1 MLSICRSATL
11 AIAFIFG
18 SSAFAATTLYL
29 KAAPASAGQS
39 LGELRA
45 TTLSIQATS
54 NEFQNPTAEANPSF
68 EAFNGA
74 YKIQSIVVAL
84 PAPVVRVDDEWVA
97 LAPAQV
103 GDRVQILA
111 GPKAAR
117 IEIIREKD
125 HEILFTKS
133 MREYFEDLGEG
144 RAAGAGFSEKEGGVY
159 WSEGSNGGGFSKTSA
174 HLTRLADGRIL
185 MKIDDSSSYAH
196 DRECEIY
203 LVRSAP

>member
-18 SSAFAATTLYL
+18 SSAFAA
-29 KAAPASAGQS
+29 A
-39 LGELRA
+39 
-45 TTLSIQATS
+45 
-54 NEFQNPTAEANPSF
+54 AEATNPSF

-74 YKIQSIVVAL
+74 YKIQSIAVPL

-103 GDRVQILA
+103 GDHVQILA

-144 RAAGAGFSEKEGGVY
+144 RAAGAGFSEKEGGVS

-185 MKIDDSSSYAH
+185 LKIDDSSSYGH

-203 LVRSAP
+203 LVRSVP